1 MSYYFFFH
9 NVFKSR
15 LLQRRQKWSVC
26 GKGLNLLHF
35 EKYSQ
40 TCDQQPPKGHDK
52 TGCLRQ
58 VAAEHKCH
66 DLVGFVQVLSV
77 HIILHVTVRNTQ

>member
-1 MSYYFFFH
+1 MW
-9 NVFKSR
+9 
-15 LLQRRQKWSVC
+15 L
-26 GKGLNLLHF
+26 GKDM
-35 EKYSQ
+35 YSQ

-58 VAAEHKCH
+58 VAADHKFH

-77 HIILHVTVRNTQ
+77 QIILHVTVRNSHYITKSKLSL